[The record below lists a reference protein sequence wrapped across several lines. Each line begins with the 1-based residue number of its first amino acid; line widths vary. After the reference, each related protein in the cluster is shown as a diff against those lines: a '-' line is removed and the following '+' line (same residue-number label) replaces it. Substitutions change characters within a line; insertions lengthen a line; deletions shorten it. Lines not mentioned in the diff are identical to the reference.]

1 MALSPDARLP
11 RRGSLVV
18 VGTGIKVADHTTPE
32 ALQAMREAEKLFYLV
47 ADEIGETWVRKLN
60 STAESLKDAY
70 RVGRPRRASYREMT
84 ERILASVRDGLGV
97 CAAFYGHPGVFVRP
111 SHDAIRRARRE
122 GFRARML
129 PGISAEDCL
138 FADLGVN
145 PATAGCQSFEAT
157 DFLAARRRFDPSSAL
172 ILWQVGVLGEPS
184 VRAGMT
190 CRPER
195 LAILAG
201 RLRRFYPP
209 RHRLILYEASP
220 FAICEPAITRTT
232 LAQLPQLSVPPMVT
246 LYVPPRPSRLRDPRV
261 KRWMTDRVLDD
272 GRR

>member
-1 MALSPDARLP
+1 MVAVTSGGARVP
-11 RRGSLVV
+11 RRGSLIA
-18 VGTGIKVADHTTPE
+18 VGTGIKVADQTTPE
-32 ALQAMREAEKLFYLV
+32 ALSAMREAEKLFYLV
-47 ADEIGETWVRKLN
+47 ADDIGDAWVRKLN
-60 STAESLKDAY
+60 PTAESLKDAY
-70 RVGRPRRASYREMT
+70 AVGRTRRASYREMT
-84 ERILASVRDGLGV
+84 ERILAPVRGGQAV
-97 CAAFYGHPGVFVRP
+97 CAAFYGHPGVFVGP

-145 PATAGCQSFEAT
+145 PASAGCQSFEAT

-184 VRAGMT
+184 VRTGMT

-195 LAILAG
+195 LAILAA

-209 RHRLILYEASP
+209 RHPLVLYEASP
-220 FAICEPAITRTT
+220 FAICDPAITRTT
-232 LAQLPQLSVPPMVT
+232 LAKLPQMPVEPMVT

-261 KRWMTDRVLDD
+261 KRWMMDPAT
-272 GRR
+272 

>member
-1 MALSPDARLP
+1 VEAIADRS
-11 RRGSLVV
+11 RGSLVV
-18 VGTGIKVADHTTPE
+18 VGTGIRVIEQTTPE
-32 ALQAMREAEKLFYLV
+32 ALGAMQRADKLFYLV
-47 ADEIGETWVRKLN
+47 ADPLSDAWVRELN
-60 STAESLKDAY
+60 PTAESLADAY
-70 RVGRPRRASYREMT
+70 RPGRARRHSYREMT
-84 ERILASVRDGLGV
+84 ERILAAVRGGLAV
-97 CAAFYGHPGVFVRP
+97 CAAFYGHPGVFVGP

-145 PATAGCQSFEAT
+145 PAAAGCQSFEAT

-184 VRAGMT
+184 VHDGMT

-195 LAILAG
+195 LAMLAAWLG
-201 RLRRFYPP
+201 RFYPP
-209 RHRLILYEASP
+209 RHPVFLYEASP
-220 FAICEPAITRTT
+220 FVICDAAIRRTS
-232 LAQLPQLSVPPMVT
+232 LAKLSRSTVQPMMT

-261 KRWMTDRVLDD
+261 KRWMTER
-272 GRR
+272 GTAAMAPRK

>member
-1 MALSPDARLP
+1 MALTTRDPRLP

-32 ALQAMREAEKLFYLV
+32 ALRAMREAEKLFYLV
-47 ADEIGETWVRKLN
+47 ADNISDAWVRKLN
-60 STAESLKDAY
+60 PTAESLKDAY
-70 RVGRPRRASYREMT
+70 RIGRPRRDSYREMT
-84 ERILASVRDGLGV
+84 ERILAPVRGGNAV
-97 CAAFYGHPGVFVRP
+97 CAAFYGHPGVFVGP

-184 VRAGMT
+184 VRSGMT

-195 LAILAG
+195 LAILAA
-201 RLRRFYPP
+201 RLRKFYPL
-209 RHRLILYEASP
+209 RHPLVLYEASP
-220 FAICEPAITRTT
+220 FAICDAAITRTS
-232 LAQLPQLSVPPMVT
+232 LAKLPKLAVEAMVT

-261 KRWMTDRVLDD
+261 KRWMTERAS
-272 GRR
+272 